1 MDVLKIGLLGVTG
14 VMLALQFKSSKP
26 EFGLYMGFA
35 ISLLLFSF
43 VISGLSSVFKNIK
56 EMEQYI
62 SRDNG
67 YLRILLK
74 VIGITY
80 ICEFSSGICRDAGY
94 SSVAGQIE
102 IFGKLSVLAAGMP
115 VAG

>member
-80 ICEFSSGICRDAGY
+80 ICEFWRLWKAYGRLQDEENNNPFYFSSFFIYG
-94 SSVAGQIE
+94 S
-102 IFGKLSVLAAGMP
+102 L
-115 VAG
+115 